1 MAHIHNCTFNSFNS
15 YMQGIGLNFSIG
27 IDQGIGLNS
36 GTGIEMNIGKNLN
49 PYLGTISVIVTMK

>member
-1 MAHIHNCTFNSFNS
+1 
-15 YMQGIGLNFSIG
+15 MQGIGLNFSIG

-36 GTGIEMNIGKNLN
+36 GTGIEMNIGENLN